1 MDILWQTRSRTPV
14 WETMLP
20 VWVKSKTMGETM
32 ERERWRE
39 GICVQVRGTIL
50 PGLQWCWVLRS
61 LLRIVVWAIEKVR
74 CVWDPTNRGW
84 FWEGSNG
91 EGVLIGS
98 DSGTSL
104 QRAWAVI
111 PAVASLAKR
120 DSKSDCCS
128 YLLAVFARMALELLA
143 PVPASVLT
151 LLCEEASWEQACSTS
166 SLCSSSPCKPL
177 LPLDMVTSPA
187 VLWQSATS
195 RDTWGKIN
203 KEKYETDLSKGK
215 GKEDN

>member
-1 MDILWQTRSRTPV
+1 MGIKKAVSFLREHQQMDILWQTRSRTPV

-32 ERERWRE
+32 ERERCRE

-111 PAVASLAKR
+111 PAVAFLAKR
-120 DSKSDCCS
+120 DSKSNCCS

-143 PVPASVLT
+143 PVPASVLRCCVRKHPESRPAAP
-151 LLCEEASWEQACSTS
+151 LLSAALLLA
-166 SLCSSSPCKPL
+166 SLCCPWTWWPAQLCCGSQL
-177 LPLDMVTSPA
+177 LPETP
-187 VLWQSATS
+187 
-195 RDTWGKIN
+195 G
-203 KEKYETDLSKGK
+203 EK
-215 GKEDN
+215 